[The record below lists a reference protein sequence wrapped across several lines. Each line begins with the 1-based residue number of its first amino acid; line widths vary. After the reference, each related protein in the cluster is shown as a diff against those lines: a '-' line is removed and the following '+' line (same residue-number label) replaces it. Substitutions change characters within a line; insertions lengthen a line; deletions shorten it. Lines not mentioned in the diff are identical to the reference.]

1 MGALSMARKN
11 LLSGLMGDQTV
22 QPDTAASP
30 APATAQPAR
39 PRYSKGAIGAVS
51 QSLADLKSRAIAD
64 IHPAAI
70 DPGGLPDR
78 LEEDPVEHA
87 ALMASLRD
95 HGQQVPVLLRPHP
108 TEADRYQVVYGRRR
122 VRALRDLGQP
132 VKAMIRDLDDRALV
146 MAQGQ
151 ENAARRDLTFIE
163 KANFAAQMR
172 AAGYDRKAICAALHV
187 DKTQISRMLA
197 VADAVPLDLVEA
209 IGAAPSVGRNRWLA
223 LAARLDETGTDT
235 AAAVALVHAAEADD
249 SDARFAALL
258 RALARPQAQP
268 PEPRILRDDAGRE
281 IGRMVWRGDTL
292 TLTVPLAGAEGFDDW
307 LAENFDRIH
316 ADWRAGGG
324 DES

>member
-1 MGALSMARKN
+1 MARKN

-22 QPDTAASP
+22 QPETAVAP
-30 APATAQPAR
+30 APAAAQPAR

-64 IHPAAI
+64 IHPSAI
-70 DPGGLPDR
+70 DAGGLPDR
-78 LEEDPVEHA
+78 LAEDPAEHA

-108 TEADRYQVVYGRRR
+108 NAPDRYEVVYGRRR
-122 VRALRDLGQP
+122 VRALRDLGLP

-146 MAQGQ
+146 IAQGQ

-187 DKTQISRMLA
+187 DKTQTSRMLA
-197 VADAVPLDLVEA
+197 VADAVPLDVVEA

-223 LAARLDETGTDT
+223 LAARLEETGTATSD
-235 AAAVALVHAAEADD
+235 AVALVQSAKAVD
-249 SDARFAALL
+249 SDARFEALLAAL
-258 RALARPQAQP
+258 AAPQTPA
-268 PEPRILRDDAGRE
+268 PEPRILRDEAGRE
-281 IGRMVWRGDTL
+281 VGRLARRGGTL
-292 TLTVPLAGAEGFDDW
+292 TLTMPLKGRDGFDDW
-307 LAENFDRIH
+307 LADNFDRILLE
-316 ADWRAGGG
+316 WRAEGGG
-324 DES
+324 ES